1 MYSSSNIYNELFCEE
16 IKKEILKINPEDYGS
31 LILLEEIKRN
41 SSNVKFIKLKCI
53 IIDRLNS

>member
-41 SSNVKFIKLKCI
+41 SSNVYLFKLI
-53 IIDRLNS
+53 VLLDRLNS